1 MEHLKSEHEFVAKS
15 VPELLACLERL
26 EASGCDFV
34 FRGEAKHHCERKPLL
49 YRSEPVSANILEIE
63 KKLILDF
70 WAEAKPFLRQE
81 IFEAVRDEQSDA
93 GGSGLSFERNLQIAA
108 HARHYGLPTRL
119 LDWTRDWG
127 VALFFATLGG
137 DTDGPRYI
145 YCFAKLGLD
154 QGLEAQWD
162 SWQVHKI
169 DDKRDSQRAWI
180 PALVRTDI
188 EFVCGWEY
196 PARFRRLA
204 QQRGLYTVGSNSVR
218 GHDKLIRQIVR
229 QGVGCT
235 ALPVPEGSGFW
246 KITVPSDRVHE
257 IREKLGLFSLVQ
269 HELVELHLD
278 GIAGS
283 VTQRHLK
290 ISQAPPC
297 TSAPRP

>member
-1 MEHLKSEHEFVAKS
+1 
-15 VPELLACLERL
+15 
-26 EASGCDFV
+26 
-34 FRGEAKHHCERKPLL
+34 
-49 YRSEPVSANILEIE
+49 
-63 KKLILDF
+63 
-70 WAEAKPFLRQE
+70 
-81 IFEAVRDEQSDA
+81 
-93 GGSGLSFERNLQIAA
+93 
-108 HARHYGLPTRL
+108 L
-119 LDWTRDWG
+119 LDWTGNWR

-137 DTDGPRYI
+137 DRDGPRYI

-196 PARFRRLA
+196 PARFRRIA

-229 QGVGCT
+229 QGVGCP

-246 KITVPSDRVHE
+246 KITIPSDRVHE

-269 HELVELHLD
+269 HELVEMQLD
-278 GIAGS
+278 GIANS
-283 VTQRHLK
+283 VRQRHLK

-297 TSAPRP
+297 TSEPPPQS